1 MASAA
6 IPYPW
11 HQICAQEKSQ
21 KEDMFK
27 RRKPRPKIASGNHD
41 TTMESK
47 GSHQMIRLMAPRTPK
62 HHSWTHPQVFLPCLG
77 CWGLQLL
84 HPALNASLPAV
95 SPRESHRAS
104 PAQPS
109 SWGKRNQLEAA
120 LVLEAFCCR
129 RAGLCRKCG
138 APKSSWGAAGGGCD
152 FASTC
157 SAHSMEMRGSGWRS
171 AGGSCCRN
179 RLQCQCWLNTGTGQ
193 DSQDQLPTG
202 VLQPAPAYSSALQYL
217 IWRTIPTRN
226 GKAAGHQQLPQLLPT
241 H

>member
-84 HPALNASLPAV
+84 HPALNVSLPAV

-104 PAQPS
+104 PAQLLGQEES
-109 SWGKRNQLEAA
+109 
-120 LVLEAFCCR
+120 
-129 RAGLCRKCG
+129 AG
-138 APKSSWGAAGGGCD
+138 S
-152 FASTC
+152 STC
-157 SAHSMEMRGSGWRS
+157 PGRIL
-171 AGGSCCRN
+171 
-179 RLQCQCWLNTGTGQ
+179 LQK
-193 DSQDQLPTG
+193 SR
-202 VLQPAPAYSSALQYL
+202 ALQEMWCPQEFL
-217 IWRTIPTRN
+217 GWCWWR
-226 GKAAGHQQLPQLLPT
+226 L
-241 H
+241 